1 MGVMYLL
8 IGGGMLS
15 LSALALVMWAA
26 HRRIATR
33 AVARRQQSQCSEDR
47 ADSVVEGVTKQKQQ
61 SDEWFHGNQLALISV
76 KHQLTQNRIDQ
87 VGRMRKG
94 EA

>member
-1 MGVMYLL
+1 MGAMYWL

-26 HRRIATR
+26 HRRLTVRSID
-33 AVARRQQSQCSEDR
+33 RQQQSACTENR

-87 VGRMRKG
+87 LGRARKG

>member
-26 HRRIATR
+26 HCRIATR

-47 ADSVVEGVTKQKQQ
+47 ADSVVEGVTRQKQQ
-61 SDEWFHGNQLALISV
+61 SDEWFYGQQLALVSV
-76 KHQLTQNRIDQ
+76 KHQLAQGKIDQ
-87 VGRMRKG
+87 LGRARKG

>member
-1 MGVMYLL
+1 MGAMYWL

-26 HRRIATR
+26 HRRITTR
-33 AVARRQQSQCSEDR
+33 AVARRQQSQCGEDR
-47 ADSVVEGVTKQKQQ
+47 ADSVVEGVTRQKQQ
-61 SDEWFHGNQLALISV
+61 SDEWFYGQQLALVSV
-76 KHQLTQNRIDQ
+76 KHQLAQGKIDQ
-87 VGRMRKG
+87 LGRARKG